1 MVVVFELVVVTSIY
15 LERGKE
21 VEQEGP
27 RNIILVLAMTT
38 FVDISWQ

>member
-1 MVVVFELVVVTSIY
+1 MVVVFELVVVISIY

-21 VEQEGP
+21 AEQEGP

-38 FVDISWQ
+38 FVGIS